1 MWDAEGINVTRVTY
15 CLVAKEVIAS
25 FQSFKENSLPG
36 ELAHLLSAVLAYRA
50 CLHGSVAGVVSIE
63 IPKEI
68 I

>member
-1 MWDAEGINVTRVTY
+1 MWDAEGINVTRVTC

-25 FQSFKENSLPG
+25 SQSFKENSLPG
-36 ELAHLLSAVLAYRA
+36 KLAHLLSAVLAYQV
-50 CLHGSVAGVVSIE
+50 CLHVSAAGVVGIE